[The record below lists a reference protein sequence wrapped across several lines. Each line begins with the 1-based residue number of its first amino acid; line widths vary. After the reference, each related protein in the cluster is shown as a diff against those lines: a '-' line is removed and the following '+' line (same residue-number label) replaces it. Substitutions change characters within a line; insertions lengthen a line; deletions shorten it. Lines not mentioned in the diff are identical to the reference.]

1 MRINQNNIKEYNV
14 AKVLP
19 NLPYLAEYVAAE
31 EVKRHTYVNN
41 IWRVTLSSKDKDEHD
56 IYLRQA
62 LDYIKVEPEVK
73 VPPQRIFYECAILQR
88 LSNEIF
94 CDFDYEVAPKV
105 YHLDEENF
113 VLVLSDVR
121 KGSPI
126 LVDELSSDR
135 VHPEIG
141 ENLGKVLATMHQETW
156 GIETFELNKKG
167 NEKQL
172 QRHFY
177 NRLEQ
182 TTDLFPELMRKLI
195 KESSQGTKTFVAGDF
210 ASKNIFVHSN
220 GTISFVDLER
230 SFVGDPAFDIGF
242 LLGHYQLE
250 VLQKDELV
258 KDYNILKN
266 RFDVSYRK
274 HLHQPQKIVDGIF
287 DRSARFIGTT
297 ILYRLYGRAKSGEIN
312 KNLTDKL
319 TDYAHELL
327 QF

>member
-1 MRINQNNIKEYNV
+1 MRISQNNIKEYTA
-14 AKVLP
+14 AKALS
-19 NLPYLAEYVAAE
+19 NLPYLAEYVTAE

-41 IWRVTLSSKDKDEHD
+41 IWRVTLASKDRGEHD

-62 LDYIKVEPEVK
+62 LDHIKVEPEAK
-73 VPPQRIFYECAILQR
+73 VSPQRIFYEHAVLQR
-88 LSNEIF
+88 LSSEIF
-94 CDFDYEVAPKV
+94 CDFDYEVVPQV
-105 YHLDEENF
+105 YFLDKKNF
-113 VLVLSDVR
+113 ILILSDVR

-126 LVDELSSDR
+126 LVDELFSDR

-141 ENLGKVLATMHQETW
+141 ENLGKVLATMHRKTW
-156 GIETFELNKKG
+156 GIGAFELDKKG

-182 TTDLFPELMRKLI
+182 AKDLFPELTQKLV
-195 KESSQGTKTFVAGDF
+195 KESNQATKTFVAGDF

-250 VLQKDELV
+250 VLQKNEL
-258 KDYNILKN
+258 KENYAILKN
-266 RFDVSYRK
+266 HFDASYAK
-274 HLHQPQKIVDGIF
+274 HLHQPEGVVNEIF
-287 DRSARFIGTT
+287 SRGKKFIGTT
-297 ILYRLYGRAKSGEIN
+297 ILYRLYGRAKSGGIN
-312 KNLTDKL
+312 KNLAGEL
-319 TDYAHELL
+319 TDYAHKSL
-327 QF
+327 QS